1 MTKRNCWTAAL
12 CLGLMLTGGH
22 RLWAEDPDVKKQWA
36 EMQKKMV
43 AEGWTQISEGVYER
57 QLGPDK
63 VEHMGFGEEGLSWS
77 IGEMTRKL
85 EFLRKEQER
94 YPSEKLTKII
104 DDLTFRL
111 NSAKREIWKLAQT
124 PAKDDLASITAN
136 IAGGSCSSI
145 CYSATAS
152 AYPLT
157 SVQGVGAVAEGKFNS
172 SCGYSG
178 DTYAY
183 AYARA
188 TSGTTTTTVTQSDP
202 RSGTSVTSSAS
213 ATAYGGS
220 VSGIACYSEA
230 SSYAQSSALGI
241 HYSTSATNS
250 SCPVPPCTVSISGT
264 TYEYFSDYSCRYK
277 TWTANVS
284 GCSPSSYQWKE
295 NGSVVSSGSTYS
307 RYVCGYDASFTLDLT
322 VNGTA
327 SPSHGVTVDYY
338 YYDPCGYCG
347 CYTICP

>member
-1 MTKRNCWTAAL
+1 MTKRTCWTVAL
-12 CLGLMLTGGH
+12 CLGLMILLGGH
-22 RLWAEDPDVKKQWA
+22 SLWAADPEVKKQWA

-43 AEGWTQISEGVYER
+43 AEGWTQITEGVFER

-63 VEHMGFGEEGLSWS
+63 VEHMGFGREGLSWT

-85 EFLRKEQER
+85 EFLRKEQEI
-94 YPSEKLTKII
+94 YPSEKLRQII
-104 DDLTFRL
+104 DDLALRL
-111 NSAKREIWKLAQT
+111 DSAKSELWKLDAA
-124 PAKDDLASITAN
+124 PSEDLAKVTAN
-136 IAGGSCSSI
+136 VAGGSCSSI
-145 CYSATAS
+145 CYSATAN

-202 RSGTSVTSSAS
+202 RSGTNVTSSAS
-213 ATAYGGS
+213 ASANGGS
-220 VSGIACYSEA
+220 VSGIPCYSEA

-241 HYSTSATNS
+241 SYSTSATNS
-250 SCPVPPCTVSISGT
+250 SCPVPPCSVSISGT
-264 TYEYFSDYSCRYK
+264 SYEYFTNYSCRSR
-277 TWTANVS
+277 TWTANVT
-284 GCSPSSYQWKE
+284 GCTPSTYQWKE
-295 NGSVVSSGSTYS
+295 NGIVVGTGSTYT
-307 RYVCGYDASFTLDLT
+307 RNVCGYDSSFTLDLA

-327 SPSHGVTVDYY
+327 APSHGVTVYY
-338 YYDPCGYCG
+338 EYYDPCACG
-347 CYTICP
+347 CYQLCP